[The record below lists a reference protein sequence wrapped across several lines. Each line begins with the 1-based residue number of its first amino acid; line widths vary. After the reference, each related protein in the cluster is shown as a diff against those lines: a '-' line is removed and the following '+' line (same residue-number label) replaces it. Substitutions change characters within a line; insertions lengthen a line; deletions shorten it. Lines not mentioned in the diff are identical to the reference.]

1 MAYICLSSPKRA
13 MEKVHV
19 PLDVMVS
26 ILIEHTLERFVSIDQ
41 KNVV

>member
-1 MAYICLSSPKRA
+1 

-19 PLDVMVS
+19 PLDIMVS
-26 ILIEHTLERFVSIDQ
+26 VLIEHMLECFVSTDQ

>member
-1 MAYICLSSPKRA
+1 
-13 MEKVHV
+13 MEKVQV

-26 ILIEHTLERFVSIDQ
+26 ILIEHMLERFVSIDQ

>member
-1 MAYICLSSPKRA
+1 

-26 ILIEHTLERFVSIDQ
+26 ILIEHMPERFVSIDQ

>member
-1 MAYICLSSPKRA
+1 

-26 ILIEHTLERFVSIDQ
+26 ILIERMLERFVSTDQ

>member
-1 MAYICLSSPKRA
+1 

-19 PLDVMVS
+19 PLDVMMS
-26 ILIEHTLERFVSIDQ
+26 ALIEHVLERFVSIDQ

>member
-1 MAYICLSSPKRA
+1 

-19 PLDVMVS
+19 PLDVTVS
-26 ILIEHTLERFVSIDQ
+26 ILIEHMLERFVSIDQ